1 MVSHGHQDNDAK
13 CGFYLLGQGLNPFR
27 KWFVIP
33 TTFVPLSHQW
43 ACRVRSV
50 LIVACRLHRIRM
62 IMVTFSSKSMH
73 SNFQC
78 SAKQPVQSSRPVPV
92 SHLSALL
99 FKYVASP
106 SHSPSVLPLLYQ
118 PQHSISVFCFSLVIL
133 LPIYIHINI

>member
-33 TTFVPLSHQW
+33 MTFVPLSHQW
-43 ACRVRSV
+43 VCHVRPV
-50 LIVACRLHRIRM
+50 LIVACRLHMIRM

-92 SHLSALL
+92 SHLNALL

-118 PQHSISVFCFSLVIL
+118 PQHSSFL
-133 LPIYIHINI
+133 LFLSYSYPYTYI